1 VNARIAVG
9 QIKPVDVLGHSVNL
23 TEVTT
28 LLDAP
33 GGGQEKDIS
42 YVDDRLRPVKRISS
56 LGGFQVEM
64 IDCPQDVAL
73 GKGDTM
79 ELLSK
84 MFIKS
89 PVPLEDAGSAS
100 SITYL
105 LDPGRGA
112 GLALPSTDC
121 QTARRL
127 PDGKISLVVQPATVT
142 YEGTFPYRG
151 DDPKLL
157 AALRPN
163 RFVQSDDKRIV
174 ELARQVAG
182 GTSNAVEA
190 TRQIEAFVARY
201 ISKGN
206 LSVGYASAAEV
217 VESRQGDCTEFAV
230 LTAALCR
237 AAGIPARVVLGVT
250 YARGFGGL
258 QGFVGHAWV
267 EAYVGI
273 NAMGGNG
280 KWIGLDAALKSG
292 SRGGYD
298 AGHIALAVGSGD
310 PGDFPSLAAFLDQ
323 LKIEKV
329 DVQGKL

>member
-1 VNARIAVG
+1 
-9 QIKPVDVLGHSVNL
+9 VNL

-28 LLDAP
+28 LLDIP
-33 GGGQEKDIS
+33 GAAQEKDIS
-42 YVDDRLRPVKRISS
+42 YVDDHLRPIKSISS
-56 LGGFQVEM
+56 LAEFQVEM

-73 GKGDTM
+73 GRGGTM

-84 MFIKS
+84 MFVKS
-89 PVPLEDAGSAS
+89 PVPIEDADSAS

-105 LDPGRGA
+105 LDPGPA
-112 GLALPSTDC
+112 PGLVAIPSTDN
-121 QTARRL
+121 QTVRRL
-127 PDGKISLVVQPATVT
+127 PDGKISLVVQPATVM

-157 AALRPN
+157 QALRPN

-174 ELARQVAG
+174 ELAQQTVS
-182 GTSNAVEA
+182 GTSTAVEA
-190 TRQIEAFVARY
+190 ARRIEAFVARY
-201 ISKGN
+201 INKRS

-237 AAGIPARVVLGVT
+237 AAGIPARVVIGVT
-250 YARGFGGL
+250 YAKDFGGL

-273 NAMGGNG
+273 NERGGNG

-292 SRGGYD
+292 SRGGYG
-298 AGHIALAVGSGD
+298 AGHIALAVGNGE
-310 PGDFPSLAAFLDQ
+310 PGDFPSMATSLGQF
-323 LKIEKV
+323 KIEKV
-329 DVQGKL
+329 DVQKKP